1 VVNVARRENVQT
13 ASQSEWF
20 YAVYVLI
27 MAIDALDNMLI
38 NLSDV
43 FLHEG
48 MSYFCRQLF
57 ESRIELVG

>member
-1 VVNVARRENVQT
+1 VQI

-27 MAIDALDNMLI
+27 MAIDALYNMLI